1 MKCISKATVR
11 FVLRPST
18 GLTMGNARGHPKRMC
33 CGGGSGAE
41 RCHQEASVLSGCPFP
56 GIRLEGFWGL
66 YSVLVGRSRPQGF
79 PSTVSA
85 WNRRKGN
92 RDRGNSTPQATFLQP
107 WGLPGWVVV
116 LSPGLVSCV
125 RGPQGAGGCP
135 ILSATRNLLRGFE
148 KFYLIRLHAFFDCI
162 FAS

>member
-1 MKCISKATVR
+1 M
-11 FVLRPST
+11 P
-18 GLTMGNARGHPKRMC
+18 
-33 CGGGSGAE
+33 
-41 RCHQEASVLSGCPFP
+41 
-56 GIRLEGFWGL
+56 
-66 YSVLVGRSRPQGF
+66 VG
-79 PSTVSA
+79 T
-85 WNRRKGN
+85 RKGCVAGVGLVPSGVI
-92 RDRGNSTPQATFLQP
+92 RKLLFSRAVPSLASGWRAFGDCTLCLSAGLGHRGSPAQSVPGTDGRETETEGTAPRTPRGPRQATFLQP